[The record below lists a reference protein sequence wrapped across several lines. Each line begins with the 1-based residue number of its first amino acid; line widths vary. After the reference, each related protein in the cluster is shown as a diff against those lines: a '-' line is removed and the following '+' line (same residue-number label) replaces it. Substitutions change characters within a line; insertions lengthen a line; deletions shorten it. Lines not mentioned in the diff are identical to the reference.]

1 MFEFRIRIAG
11 KLDLPYIN
19 TIIDRAVSSW
29 DTTERV
35 KRLATTVHRY
45 RPDDINH
52 MWLLA
57 AERHDGVLVGVAALE
72 EADDTDMPS
81 AGHGVLLHGIYV
93 EPEAMGSGVGKAL
106 LNASAGIALH
116 MGYRGLLV
124 KAVRQS
130 TGFFEHCGMLK
141 CHAERDSDYPYR
153 YWLSTG
159 PHDSAPVASG
169 TGWGKDVV
177 QLRT

>member
-1 MFEFRIRIAG
+1 MSDFRIRIAG
-11 KLDLPYIN
+11 KLDLPVIN
-19 TIIDRAVSSW
+19 TVIDRAVTSW
-29 DTTERV
+29 DTTERA

-45 RPDDINH
+45 RPDDIGH

-72 EADDTDMPS
+72 EADDTVMPV
-81 AGHGVLLHGIYV
+81 AGHGLLLHGIYV
-93 EPEAMGSGVGKAL
+93 DPEAMGSGVGKAL
-106 LNASAGIALH
+106 LHASSGIAFD
-116 MGYRGLLV
+116 MGYAGLLV

-130 TGFFEHCGMLK
+130 RAFFEHCGMRA

-159 PHDSAPVASG
+159 CNACGTVAAGGS
-169 TGWGKDVV
+169 
-177 QLRT
+177 